1 MVMIDLQAEWTDL
14 CGRLGVE
21 AAYGAQL
28 WTCLAEAY
36 EEPRRHY
43 HTLDH
48 IAAVIGDAQRLRD
61 RFARPG
67 AACLALF
74 FHDIVY
80 DPQRRDN
87 ETRSA
92 DKLDTWLGR
101 RIDAGTLAF
110 CRRSIEA
117 TASHVGTDDPDIDLL
132 LDIDMA
138 ILGAPRDAY
147 LHYAEGVAR
156 EYLPVFGFDAYA
168 AGRARLFLEPTLKR
182 ERLFLTEPFAGLE
195 NQARANMA
203 EELRQWTSGAIA
215 ERLKSGL

>member
-1 MVMIDLQAEWTDL
+1 MCMIDLQAEWTGL
-14 CGRLGVE
+14 CARLGVE

-36 EEPRRHY
+36 GEPQRHY

-48 IAAVIGDAQRLRD
+48 IAAAVGDAVRLRG
-61 RFARPG
+61 RFVRPDS
-67 AACLALF
+67 ALLALF

-92 DKLDTWLGR
+92 DKLDMWLGR
-101 RIDAGTLAF
+101 RIDADTLAF
-110 CRRSIEA
+110 CWRAIEA
-117 TASHVGTDDPDIDLL
+117 TALHAGQADADIDLI

-138 ILGAPRDAY
+138 VLGAPWEAY
-147 LHYAEGVAR
+147 LRYAEGVAR

-182 ERLFLTEPFAGLE
+182 DRLFLTEAFAGLE
-195 NQARANMA
+195 DQARANLA

-215 ERLKSGL
+215 KRLKSGL

>member
-1 MVMIDLQAEWTDL
+1 MIDLQAEWTRL
-14 CGRLGVE
+14 CAALGVE

-28 WTCLAEAY
+28 WTHLAEAY
-36 EEPRRHY
+36 AEPQRHY

-48 IAAVIGDAQRLRD
+48 IAAVIGNAQALRD
-61 RFARPG
+61 RFGQPDAG
-67 AACLALF
+67 LLALF

-101 RIDAGTLAF
+101 RIDGAVLAF
-110 CRRSIEA
+110 CRRAIEA
-117 TASHVGTDDPDIDLL
+117 TAAHVGQGDPDIDLL

-138 ILGAPRDAY
+138 ILGAPWDAY
-147 LHYAEGVAR
+147 LRYAEGVAR

-182 ERLFLTEPFAGLE
+182 ERLFLTQPFAGLE
-195 NQARANMA
+195 DQARANMA
-203 EELRQWTSGAIA
+203 QELSQWTSGVIA

>member
-1 MVMIDLQAEWTDL
+1 MIDLQAEWTKL
-14 CGRLGVE
+14 CADLGVE

-36 EEPRRHY
+36 GEPQRHY

-48 IAAVIGDAQRLRD
+48 IAAVVGDARRLRD
-61 RFARPG
+61 RFARPDE
-67 AACLALF
+67 AVMALF

-101 RIDAGTLAF
+101 RLDGGVLAF
-110 CRRSIEA
+110 CRRAIEA
-117 TASHVGTDDPDIDLL
+117 TAAHAGQEDADIDLL

-138 ILGAPRDAY
+138 ILGAPWEIY
-147 LHYAEGVAR
+147 LRYAEGVAR

-168 AGRARLFLEPTLKR
+168 AGRMRLFLEPTLQR
-182 ERLFLTEPFAGLE
+182 DRLFLTEPFAGLE
-195 NQARANMA
+195 DQARANMA
-203 EELRQWTSGAIA
+203 EELAQWTSGVIA
-215 ERLKSGL
+215 KRLKSDL